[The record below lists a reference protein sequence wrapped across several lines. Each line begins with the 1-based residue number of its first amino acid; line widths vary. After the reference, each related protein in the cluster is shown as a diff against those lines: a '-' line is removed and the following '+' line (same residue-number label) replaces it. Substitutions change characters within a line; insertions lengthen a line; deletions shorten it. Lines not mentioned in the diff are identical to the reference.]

1 MAELKKVRV
10 DKWLWSVRLF
20 KTRTAATKACDSGK
34 VKLEGEAL
42 KASKQIEVGQ
52 TITVRVRHQTRTYKI
67 LKLIEKRV
75 GAKIAQE
82 CFEDLS
88 PPEEKEPVFNSAFIH
103 IGKRERGAGRPTKK
117 ERRQI
122 DKFKDKL

>member
-1 MAELKKVRV
+1 MAELRKVRV

-20 KTRTAATKACDSGK
+20 KTRTSATKACDSGK

-52 TITVRVRHQTRTYKI
+52 TLTVRVKHQIRTYKVM
-67 LKLIEKRV
+67 KLIEKRV
-75 GAKIAQE
+75 GAKIAEE
-82 CFEDLS
+82 CYEDLS
-88 PPEEKEPVFNSAFIH
+88 PPEEKEPVFRSAFVH
-103 IGKRERGAGRPTKK
+103 IGERERGAGRPTKK

-122 DKFKDKL
+122 DKFKDNL